1 MKIRL
6 LIGSLFLISFL
17 NMKAQEKFSVNANLK
32 TEPTDKIDFNE
43 TGIGISFS
51 KAINSKNKIKNTV
64 EYSNLKVN
72 YDAGSFEE
80 FENLDQFIQLKNKFE
95 ISHQIS
101 NTKLN
106 LALTPTAN
114 FQKTLDFSDVTLS
127 GSFEISQQLNLKTNI
142 NVGVARTAIFGYPQF
157 LPTLSVEYKV
167 SDKSTLIIG
176 FPDSKISYSNNIRNA
191 FSLTNSFNGTFY
203 NLDHTLISNNGTKI
217 STSQMTSAFE
227 YERNVDKNWFIN
239 FKAGYDFN
247 KKYNIIDNDNHKVYD
262 FNSGNGYILGIGIK
276 YKQ

>member
-17 NMKAQEKFSVNANLK
+17 NMKAQGKFSVNANLK

-43 TGIGISFS
+43 TGIGVSFNT
-51 KAINSKNKIKNTV
+51 ALNSKNKIKNTI
-64 EYSNLKVN
+64 EFSNLKVN
-72 YDAGSFEE
+72 YDAESFEA
-80 FENLDQFIQLKNKFE
+80 FQDLDQFNQLKNKFE
-95 ISHQIS
+95 ITHEIS

-114 FQKTLDFSDVTLS
+114 FQRNLDISDVTLL
-127 GSFEISQQLNLKTNI
+127 GSFEINQQLNSKTNI
-142 NVGVARTAIFGYPQF
+142 NVGVSRTTVFGYPQF
-157 LPTLSVEYKV
+157 LPTLSLQYKV
-167 SDKSTLIIG
+167 NDKSALLIG

-191 FSLTNSFNGTFY
+191 FSLTNSFNGNFY
-203 NLDHTLISNNGTKI
+203 NLDHSLIANNGTKI

-227 YERNVDKNWFIN
+227 YERNVDKNWFLN

-247 KKYNIIDNDNHKVYD
+247 KKYTILNNDNHKIYD
-262 FNSGNGYILGIGIK
+262 FNTGNGYILGIGIK

>member
-43 TGIGISFS
+43 TDIGVSFS
-51 KAINSKNKIKNTV
+51 TAINSKNKIKNTV

-72 YDAGSFEE
+72 YDDGSFEA
-80 FENLDQFIQLKNKFE
+80 FENLDQFSQLKNKFE
-95 ISHQIS
+95 ISHEIS

-114 FQKTLDFSDVTLS
+114 FQKTLDFSDITLL
-127 GSFEISQQLNLKTNI
+127 GNFEISQQLNWKTNI
-142 NVGVARTAIFGYPQF
+142 NVGVARKAIFGYPQF

-167 SDKSTLIIG
+167 NDKSALMIG

-203 NLDHTLISNNGTKI
+203 NLDHALINNGTKI

-239 FKAGYDFN
+239 FKTGYDFN
-247 KKYNIIDNDNHKVYD
+247 KKYNIINNDNHKVYD
-262 FNSGNGYILGIGIK
+262 FNTGNGYILGIGIK

>member
-17 NMKAQEKFSVNANLK
+17 NMEAQEKFSANANLK

-43 TGIGISFS
+43 TGISLSFS
-51 KAINSKNKIKNTV
+51 TAINSKNKIKNTV

-72 YDAGSFEE
+72 YDAGSFEA
-80 FENLDQFIQLKNKFE
+80 FENPDQFSQLKNKFE

-106 LALTPTAN
+106 LTLTPTAN
-114 FQKTLDFSDVTLS
+114 FQKTLDFSDVTLL

-142 NVGVARTAIFGYPQF
+142 NVGVARTAIFGYLQF
-157 LPTLSVEYKV
+157 LPTLSVQYKV
-167 SDKSTLIIG
+167 NDKSALIIG

-203 NLDHTLISNNGTKI
+203 NLDHTLIANNGTKI

-247 KKYNIIDNDNHKVYD
+247 KKYNIIDNENHKVYD
-262 FNSGNGYILGIGIK
+262 FNTGNGYILGIGIK

>member
-17 NMKAQEKFSVNANLK
+17 NMKAQENFSVNAKLK

-43 TGIGISFS
+43 TGISISFS
-51 KAINSKNKIKNTV
+51 TAINSKNKIKNTV

-72 YDAGSFEE
+72 YDAGSFDE
-80 FENLDQFIQLKNKFE
+80 FENLDQFSQLKNKFE
-95 ISHQIS
+95 ILHQIS
-101 NTKLN
+101 NTKMN
-106 LALTPTAN
+106 LVLTPTAN
-114 FQKTLDFSDVTLS
+114 FQKTLDFSDVTLL
-127 GSFEISQQLNLKTNI
+127 GSFEISQQLNLNTHI

-157 LPTLSVEYKV
+157 LPTLSVEYKIN
-167 SDKSTLIIG
+167 DKSALMIG

-191 FSLTNSFNGTFY
+191 FSLTNSFNGNFY
-203 NLDHTLISNNGTKI
+203 NLDYTLIANNVTKI
-217 STSQMTSAFE
+217 STSQVTSAFE

-247 KKYNIIDNDNHKVYD
+247 KKYNLIDNDNHKVYD
-262 FNSGNGYILGIGIK
+262 FNTGNGYILGIGIK